1 MPRKRPTFLA
11 KGRGEKK
18 GAEKFNEESQAQN
31 EVEERYDAAKLR
43 SGDSVF
49 GKTALHE
56 TDALP

>member
-1 MPRKRPTFLA
+1 MA
-11 KGRGEKK
+11 QGRGEKK
-18 GAEKFNEESQAQN
+18 GAEKLNEEGQAQN